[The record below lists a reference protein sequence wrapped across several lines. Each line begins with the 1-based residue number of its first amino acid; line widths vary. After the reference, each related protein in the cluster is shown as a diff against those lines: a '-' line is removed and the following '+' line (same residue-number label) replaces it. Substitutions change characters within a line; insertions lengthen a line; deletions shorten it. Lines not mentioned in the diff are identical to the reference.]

1 MQMFKKIKN
10 SSYFP
15 FLLLFCIY
23 MVIHLLCTINFGDD
37 LVFSQIPQSEILS
50 RLKWNYYNWSTRLI
64 IEFVYYNLYH
74 FPLIIWRILDSLIM
88 VLIAYSIMKLFS
100 AKISKKTSYLICAL
114 VLLYPFIQMSSA
126 GWIAT
131 TANYTWPLAFGLYGM
146 TYLRR
151 IYDNTSI
158 HWWQHILF
166 CLSFV
171 YAGNSEQIV
180 CLLLV
185 VYAVFIIYFL
195 KKHNFHFPMLF
206 HFSILVFL
214 FLFKVTGPSNALV
227 NLAIAKTYYP
237 NYYSQSLVSRITDTF
252 ISTCGHFIKYA
263 NPILLLIL
271 CILCYLVYVKHKNWH
286 YRMIPTLPLILCLGI
301 AIFSNAEFSQF
312 YAFSTFDNGFI
323 NVFNFNH
330 FAEYVPL
337 ITYLFILL
345 SIMLSIYLIWGT
357 SAKTIVAELIFVGG
371 FATRMILTFSASIYA
386 SALRTFNALYFCL
399 IALLFLLFQESETS
413 LASGGLSGDKLNI
426 SCKII
431 YKILYASVFILALF
445 SCYNTLLTL

>member
-1 MQMFKKIKN
+1 MQTLKKIKS

-37 LVFSQIPQSEILS
+37 PIFSQIPQSEILS
-50 RLKWNYYNWSTRLI
+50 RLRWNYYNWSTRLI

-100 AKISKKTSYLICAL
+100 TTISKKTSYLICAL

-126 GWIAT
+126 GWIST
-131 TANYTWPLAFGLYGM
+131 TANYTWPLALGLYGM
-146 TYLRR
+146 TYLRH
-151 IYDNTSI
+151 IYDKTRVY
-158 HWWQHILF
+158 WWQHILF
-166 CLSFV
+166 CLSFI

-185 VYAVFIIYFL
+185 FYAIFIIYFL
-195 KKHNFHFPMLF
+195 KKRSFHFPMLL

-214 FLFKVTGPSNALV
+214 FIFKVTGPSNSLV
-227 NLAIAKTYYP
+227 NLTIAKAYYP

-263 NPILLLIL
+263 NPILLLLLFIL
-271 CILCYLVYVKHKNWH
+271 CFLVYTKHKNWH
-286 YRMIPTLPLILCLGI
+286 YRMISTLPLILCLGI
-301 AIFSNAEFSQF
+301 AIFSNARFSQF

-323 NVFNFNH
+323 SVYNFNH

-337 ITYLFILL
+337 ITYLFILF

-357 SAKTIVAELIFVGG
+357 SAKTLVAELIFVGG
-371 FATRMILTFSASIYA
+371 FATRMILTFSASVYA
-386 SALRTFNALYFCL
+386 SGLRTFNALYFCL
-399 IALLFLLFQESETS
+399 ITLLFLLIQESEASLVTS
-413 LASGGLSGDKLNI
+413 SSSRTALNI
-426 SCKII
+426 SHKTI
-431 YKILYASVFILALF
+431 YRVLYASVFILALF
-445 SCYNTLLTL
+445 SCYNTLLAL